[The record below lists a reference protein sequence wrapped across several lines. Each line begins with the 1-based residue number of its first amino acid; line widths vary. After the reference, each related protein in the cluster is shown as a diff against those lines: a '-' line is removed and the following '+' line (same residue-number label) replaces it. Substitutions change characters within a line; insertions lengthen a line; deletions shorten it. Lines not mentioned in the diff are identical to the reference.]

1 MERGFCPLPR
11 LTSPL
16 MKSAVRFLFL
26 VPGHGHH
33 TLGDTI
39 EEEKPEPD
47 EKSEIKIFRDDG
59 CKICNPVE
67 VITVPCYDRIDAN

>member
-1 MERGFCPLPR
+1 MYKAAPDQVKYRARPLLLSR
-11 LTSPL
+11 I
-16 MKSAVRFLFL
+16 F
-26 VPGHGHH
+26 PGGNLHH
-33 TLGDTI
+33 TQGDTI
-39 EEEKPEPD
+39 EDEKPEPD